1 METRNSSANHDVLYP
16 QNDRSGLGPMET
28 GNSDPKVAVLNAQNH
43 R

>member
-1 METRNSSANHDVLYP
+1 METRNSSANHAVLYA

-28 GNSDPKVAVLNAQNH
+28 GNSDPKGAVLSAQNH